1 MVIEDQE
8 LGLLRLI
15 ENSRAKRITVR
26 YKSGIFQVSYPSFV
40 SKKEVLS
47 VVERMK
53 PKLFDLQN
61 KSHSD
66 FLFTEETKFRTL
78 TFDVVVQQKDLNNQY
93 ITFQNNTLYITFPLG
108 VNIKEEKIQT
118 LIKKLIE
125 NQCRSEA
132 NKVLPDRVRLL
143 AQKYGFEV
151 NEIKINNS
159 RGRWGSCSMKKNIN
173 LSYFCMMLPEYLVDF
188 VLLHELCHTKEMNH
202 GENFWT
208 LLNSVS
214 NGQAIALTKELK
226 AVKLK
231 W

>member
-1 MVIEDQE
+1 MIIEEQE
-8 LGLLRLI
+8 LGLLRLV

-26 YKSGIFQVSYPSFV
+26 YKSGIFQVSHPSFV
-40 SKKEVLS
+40 SKKEVLA
-47 VVERMK
+47 VVEKMK
-53 PKLFDLQN
+53 PRLFDLRN
-61 KSHSD
+61 KSRSD
-66 FLFTEETKFRTL
+66 FLFTEVTKFSTL
-78 TFDVVVQQKDLNNQY
+78 TFDVVVQKKDLNNRY
-93 ITFQNNTLYITFPLG
+93 IIFQNNTLYITYPLEVDLNDG
-108 VNIKEEKIQT
+108 KIQMQ
-118 LIKKLIE
+118 IKRIIE

-132 NKVLPDRVRLL
+132 NRVLPDKVRSL
-143 AQKYGFEV
+143 AQKHGFEV
-151 NEIKINNS
+151 NEVKINNS

-173 LSYFCMMLPEYLVDF
+173 LSYFCMMLPEHLVDF

-214 NGQAIALTKELK
+214 NGQAITLTKELK